1 MRRENI
7 LKGEKLTLLDIQL
20 EADKTIDNTEQ
31 GKKKKELKSSD
42 FS

>member
-7 LKGEKLTLLDIQL
+7 LKGKKLTLSDIQL
-20 EADKTIDNTEQ
+20 EVDKTIDNTEQ
-31 GKKKKELKSSD
+31 GKKKNELNSSD

>member
-7 LKGEKLTLLDIQL
+7 LKGKKLTLSGIQL

-31 GKKKKELKSSD
+31 GKKKNELNSLD